1 MHEIKTALNK
11 YTLIAALMLFFVIG
25 VATAIIIS
33 QYEIAV
39 EGILGLVVMYLMFRY
54 IRLSRTDVSIG
65 ALLLEPNKTK
75 YFIFAIL
82 GPLISYLA
90 TMKIVEMIEFILKR
104 KP

>member
-1 MHEIKTALNK
+1 
-11 YTLIAALMLFFVIG
+11 MLFFVIG
-25 VATAIIIS
+25 AATAIIIS

-39 EGILGLVVMYLMFRY
+39 GGILGLVVMYLMFRY
-54 IRLSRTDVSIG
+54 IRLSGIDLSIDS
-65 ALLLEPNKTK
+65 LLLEPNKTK

-90 TMKIVEMIEFILKR
+90 TMKVVEMVEFILQR